1 MASSSPARYGARP
14 EASICIAPGLPRGRA
29 CQAQTVLPAVVS
41 RCPEVDIIRD
51 VEA

>member
-14 EASICIAPGLPRGRA
+14 EASICIALGFREGRVSGA
-29 CQAQTVLPAVVS
+29 DSLPAVVS